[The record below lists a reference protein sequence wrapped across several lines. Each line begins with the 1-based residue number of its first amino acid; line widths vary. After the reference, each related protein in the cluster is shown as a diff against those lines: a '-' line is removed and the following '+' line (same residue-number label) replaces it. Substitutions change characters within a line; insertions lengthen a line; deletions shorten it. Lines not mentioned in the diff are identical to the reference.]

1 MKEKADWRVYDVV
14 IEEISLVNNY
24 RSQFGAIL
32 QKSSF
37 QDLLARLREMV
48 KSAESGSGGRK

>member
-1 MKEKADWRVYDVV
+1 MMKENSEWRVYDVV

-24 RSQFGAIL
+24 RSRFAGIL

-48 KSAESGSGGRK
+48 KTS